1 VVIKPGSSEGLYR
14 PEAIAETYRELLAR
28 ARRLLEPVVLDASWT
43 EERHRACAIAVARD
57 TSSELVELE
66 CGAPTEVTA
75 ERFRERAHAATDASD
90 ATPGVAAAMA
100 AAAHPWPSTH
110 VIKITTSLDVTLTRA
125 ERVVRD
131 QLSA

>member
-1 VVIKPGSSEGLYR
+1 VIKPGSSEGLYR

-43 EERHRACAIAVARD
+43 EERHRASAIAVARD

-66 CGAPTEVTA
+66 CRAPTEVMA
-75 ERFRERAHAATDASD
+75 ERLRRAHAATDASD

-100 AAAHPWPSTH
+100 AAAHPWSSTH
-110 VIKITTSLDVTLTRA
+110 VIKTTTSLDVTLTRA